1 MFERYTESARRVLF
15 FARYEA
21 SELGGAAISADH
33 LLLGLTREA
42 KGVVCEVFALSHASL
57 KAVRQAIEARAASG
71 VKHGTSVELPFEND
85 AKRVLQFA
93 AEEADRLRHPY
104 IGTEH
109 LLLGLL
115 REEGSP
121 AAATLAGQGLRV
133 DEVRAAVA
141 RLSAPPED
149 AHAVARHA
157 EVFEVERIQGLLDD
171 LSRKLADPVDTAAAR
186 DLAQQIMCELA
197 ALKTRLDV

>member
-15 FARYEA
+15 FARLEA
-21 SELGGAAISADH
+21 SELGGRAITADH

-42 KGVVCEVFALSHASL
+42 KGVVCEVFAVSHASL
-57 KAVRQAIEARAASG
+57 KGIRQTVASRQSG
-71 VKHGTSVELPFEND
+71 VKPGTAVELPFGND
-85 AKRVLQFA
+85 AKHVLEFA

-121 AAATLAGQGLRV
+121 AAATLAAHGLRV

-141 RLSAPPED
+141 RLSAPTED
-149 AHAVARHA
+149 AHAVGRHA

-171 LSRKLADPVDTAAAR
+171 LRRKLADPVDAAAAR
-186 DLAQQIMCELA
+186 DLAQQIMCELG
-197 ALKTRLDV
+197 ALKTRLDD